1 MRTFL
6 LSAAL
11 VAATLGAYAQP
22 NQYKGVVKTNPLGYF
37 TGQFMFGY
45 EHMLNERMSVQ
56 LMPGLVSQSSSQTL
70 YDDMGMETSYEQKK
84 SGFIVIPEFRYYLKP
99 DNLGAPE
106 GLYIA
111 GLARV
116 LSLTYD
122 LTDTGAAG
130 FYGDV
135 SREDKRTVLG
145 AGAVLGYAFFLDNGL
160 SAELFVGPQFKS
172 VTFER
177 TYDNF
182 SNVEVGDAAFDSKFL
197 DVSLAG
203 LENSGAGVRFGV
215 NVGFGF

>member
-6 LSAAL
+6 LTAAL
-11 VAATLGAYAQP
+11 AAVTFGAQAQ
-22 NQYKGVVKTNPLGYF
+22 QYKGVVKTNPLGYF

-45 EHMLNERMSVQ
+45 EHMLNDRMSVQ

-70 YDDMGMETSYEQKK
+70 FETSYEQQK

-106 GLYIA
+106 GLYVA

-116 LSLTYD
+116 MSLTYD
-122 LTDTGAAG
+122 LTDTSPANGLYA
-130 FYGDV
+130 DV
-135 SREDKRTVLG
+135 SRTDKRTVIG
-145 AGAVLGYAFFLDNGL
+145 GGAVIGYAFFMDNGL

-172 VTFER
+172 VSFDR

-182 SNVEVGDAAFDSKFL
+182 TNSEAGDAEFDSKFV

-203 LENSGAGVRFGV
+203 LENSGAGVRFGI

>member
-6 LSAAL
+6 MTAAL
-11 VAATLGAYAQP
+11 AAVTFGAQAQ
-22 NQYKGVVKTNPLGYF
+22 QYTGVVKTNPLGYF

-45 EHMLNERMSVQ
+45 EHMLNDRMSVQ
-56 LMPGLVSQSSSQTL
+56 LMPGLISQSSSQTL
-70 YDDMGMETSYEQKK
+70 FDDMGMETSYEQKK
-84 SGFIVIPEFRYYLKP
+84 SGFIAIPEFRYYLKP

-106 GLYIA
+106 GLYVA

-116 LSLTYD
+116 LALTYD
-122 LTDTGAAG
+122 LTDTGAEG

-135 SREDKRTVLG
+135 SRTDKRTVVG
-145 AGAVLGYAFFLDNGL
+145 AGAVIGYAFFMDNGL

-182 SNVEVGDAAFDSKFL
+182 GNNEVGDAAFDSKFM

-203 LENSGAGVRFGV
+203 LENSGAGVRFGI

>member
-70 YDDMGMETSYEQKK
+70 LETSYEQKK

-106 GLYIA
+106 GLYVA

-122 LTDTGAAG
+122 LTDTSPANGLYA
-130 FYGDV
+130 DV
-135 SREDKRTVLG
+135 SRTDKRTVVG
-145 AGAVLGYAFFLDNGL
+145 GGAVIGYAFFMDNGL

-172 VTFER
+172 VSFER

-182 SNVEVGDAAFDSKFL
+182 GNAEAGDAEFESKFV

-203 LENSGAGVRFGV
+203 LENSGAGVRFGI

>member
-56 LMPGLVSQSSSQTL
+56 FMPGLISQSSSQTL
-70 YDDMGMETSYEQKK
+70 LETSYEQKK

-99 DNLGAPE
+99 DNMGAPE
-106 GLYIA
+106 GLYVA

-122 LTDTGAAG
+122 LTDTSPVGGVYA
-130 FYGDV
+130 DV
-135 SREDKRTVLG
+135 SRTDKRTVLG

-160 SAELFVGPQFKS
+160 SAEIFVGPQFKS
-172 VTFER
+172 VSFER

-182 SNVEVGDAAFDSKFL
+182 SNAEAGDAQFESKFV